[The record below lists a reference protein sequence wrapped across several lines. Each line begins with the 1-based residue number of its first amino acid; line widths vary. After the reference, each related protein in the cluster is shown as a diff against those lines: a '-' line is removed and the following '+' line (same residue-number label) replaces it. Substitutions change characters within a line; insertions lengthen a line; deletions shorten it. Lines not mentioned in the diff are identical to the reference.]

1 MDYRLREIAAQFGME
16 LTGDGDIE
24 IHSLCGLSDNQPGC
38 LSYTSHKRYNREA
51 AASDIPAFVTT
62 PENPIDG
69 KACLFHEQPEYV
81 MALIAARFAP
91 IQYAQGDRVHATA
104 VIHETASVH
113 ASVEVGPNAVVGSDC
128 EIGKGTRLLAN
139 TVLFDRVRIGED
151 CIVYPGCVVREDCT
165 LGDRVILQPNV
176 VIGGDGFGYVQHE
189 GRHLKIPQLGGVTL
203 ESDVEVGANATIDRG
218 RFTDTHIGR
227 GTKIDNLVM
236 LGHNVQVGDDCL
248 LVAQVG
254 VSGSTRL
261 GDRVTLAGKVGVA
274 GHRTIVDDVLVLG
287 QSMVSKDIREPGIWA
302 GQPIHPVNIWRKAVA
317 RFYAGLK

>member
-1 MDYRLREIAAQFGME
+1 MVYRLREIAAQFGME
-16 LTGDGDIE
+16 LTGDGDIP
-24 IHSLCGLSDNQPGC
+24 IHGLCGLSDNRSDC
-38 LSYTSHKRYNREA
+38 LSYTGHKRYVRDA

-62 PENPIDG
+62 PEHPVAG

-81 MALIAARFAP
+81 MALIADWIAP
-91 IQYAQGDRVHATA
+91 TQYSQEDLVHSSA
-104 VIHETASVH
+104 VVHETARVH
-113 ASVEVGPNAVVGSDC
+113 ASVELGPNVVVGSHC
-128 EIGKGTRLLAN
+128 VVGKGSRLLAN
-139 TVLFDRVRIGED
+139 SVLFDRVRVGED

-165 LGDRVILQPNV
+165 LGDRVILQPGV
-176 VIGGDGFGYVQHE
+176 VVGGDGFGYVQRD
-189 GRHLKIPQLGGVTL
+189 GRHVKIPQLGGVTL

-218 RFTDTHIGR
+218 RFTDTRIGR

-261 GDRVTLAGKVGVA
+261 GNRVTLAGKVGVA

-317 RFYAGLK
+317 RFYSGLK